1 MKEKEILEKL
11 VRFTDRDTK
20 ETRLII
26 KNLAKEIVLDGSLI
40 RNDKL
45 RAMIV
50 GLNNNIEHN
59 NECLDYL
66 NKRLV
71 EIDPNKPCGHYFA
84 IAWIKKGKFKKHFYY
99 KNCEFCGCEPLST
112 LRDLNK

>member
-1 MKEKEILEKL
+1 MKLTKKYLQRKGINMKEKEILEKF
-11 VRFTDRDTK
+11 VRFTDKDTK

-26 KNLAKEIVLDGSLI
+26 KNLAKEIEIYDGNVK
-40 RNDKL
+40 RHDKL

-66 NKRLV
+66 NKRLA
-71 EIDPNKPCGHYFA
+71 EI
-84 IAWIKKGKFKKHFYY
+84 
-99 KNCEFCGCEPLST
+99 
-112 LRDLNK
+112 

>member
-1 MKEKEILEKL
+1 MKEKEILEKF
-11 VRFTDRDTK
+11 VRFTDKDTK

-26 KNLAKEIVLDGSLI
+26 KNLAKEIVLDGNLS

-66 NKRLV
+66 NKRLA
-71 EIDPNKPCGHYFA
+71 EI
-84 IAWIKKGKFKKHFYY
+84 I
-99 KNCEFCGCEPLST
+99 
-112 LRDLNK
+112 